1 MPVSGRSPDAA
12 SVGQDHDST
21 TKPVGPP
28 NPGLIGVDDLE
39 PPEWAAVDEQ
49 VATASMIHTLRAM
62 PAAISVVARLAWSA
76 VPQLTTVAVAV
87 HLLSGCATAFG
98 LFATASV
105 FDQLLEAGP
114 TPQRVAASLPSIL
127 ILVASYSVR
136 AILDG
141 AVSGVEGALIP
152 RIRQAAQDTLN
163 AKVIRVELLAW
174 EDADF
179 RELVRQGGQ
188 AGVSRV
194 ETSVRG
200 IAEVASSVV
209 SMVAA
214 VVTAGVLNPWLAPVL
229 VLAAAADGWT
239 AMRMAKLGYQS
250 FLKMVSQTLRLF
262 VVENLMVAR
271 DVAME
276 RHALTLH
283 DTLLQEDRRI
293 ATGITAEAVTLAGR
307 RTRIRMIGRA
317 LAGLG
322 TAVAY
327 LVLGLL
333 LYIGSMPLAL
343 AATAVVAM
351 RTASSSLSNTMRSIN
366 SLYEDSFY
374 LGFYQRLL
382 GEADRRQRVCDGPIA
397 PTDPLEIRA
406 AGLSFAYPGEEMC
419 ALQDID
425 LTIHRGEVV
434 ALVGENGSGKST
446 LAKLLT
452 GLYRPTQGSVTWDG
466 VDLANADTASVH
478 SQIAV
483 IAQEPARWPMTA
495 EANIRIG
502 RLDYTDAGNDRWVA
516 AIKSSGADDVLASL
530 PTGGDTVLSKE
541 FRNGQDLSG
550 GQWQRVAIAR
560 GIYRD
565 APILVAD
572 EPTAALDAK
581 AEARVFA
588 ALQHAFRANADSSTT
603 RTTILITH
611 RLSNIRHADRIIV
624 LAHGRIVEQGTH
636 DELMSRS
643 DGVYRE
649 LFEIQAHA
657 YESGAPSAQRHD
669 RLTRE

>member
-1 MPVSGRSPDAA
+1 VHVNGRSPDAA
-12 SVGQDHDST
+12 AAEQDGT
-21 TKPVGPP
+21 GATKPSGPSHT
-28 NPGLIGVDDLE
+28 GLIGVDDLE

-49 VATASMIHTLRAM
+49 VAAASMVRTLRAM
-62 PAAISVVARLAWSA
+62 PAAIAVVARLAWSA
-76 VPQLTTVAVAV
+76 VPRLTTVAAIV

-98 LFATASV
+98 LFATANV
-105 FDQLLEAGP
+105 FDQLLEVGP
-114 TPQRVAASLPSIL
+114 TPQRVAASLPGIL

-136 AILDG
+136 AVLDG

-152 RIRQAAQDTLN
+152 RVRQAAQDALN

-214 VVTAGVLNPWLAPVL
+214 VVTAGILNPWLAPVL
-229 VLAAAADGWT
+229 LLAAAADGWT

-271 DVAME
+271 DVSME

-283 DTLLQEDRRI
+283 DTLLREDRRI
-293 ATGITAEAVTLAGR
+293 ATGITAEAVMLAGR
-307 RTRIRMIGRA
+307 KTRIRMIGRA
-317 LAGLG
+317 LAGIG
-322 TAVAY
+322 TGAAY
-327 LVLGLL
+327 VVLGLL
-333 LYIGSMPLAL
+333 LYLGSMPLAL

-351 RTASSSLSNTMRSIN
+351 RMASSSLSNTMRAIN

-382 GEADRRQRVCDGPIA
+382 READRRQRPHGGITA

-406 AGLSFAYPGEEMC
+406 DGLSFAYPGEDVH
-419 ALQDID
+419 ALKDID
-425 LTIHRGEVV
+425 LTIRRGEVV
-434 ALVGENGSGKST
+434 ALVGENGPGKST

-452 GLYRPTQGSVTWDG
+452 GLYQPTQGRVVWDD
-466 VDLANADTASVH
+466 VDLAAADTPSVH

-495 EANIRIG
+495 ESNIRVG
-502 RLDYTDAGNDRWVA
+502 RLEHPDADDGRWVTA
-516 AIKSSGADDVLASL
+516 VDASGADDVLAGL
-530 PTGGDTVLSKE
+530 PAGKHTVLSNE
-541 FRNGQDLSG
+541 FRNGQDISLAGNGNGSPLP
-550 GQWQRVAIAR
+550 AAS
-560 GIYRD
+560 
-565 APILVAD
+565 
-572 EPTAALDAK
+572 TAM
-581 AEARVFA
+581 R
-588 ALQHAFRANADSSTT
+588 
-603 RTTILITH
+603 
-611 RLSNIRHADRIIV
+611 
-624 LAHGRIVEQGTH
+624 
-636 DELMSRS
+636 RS
-643 DGVYRE
+643 W
-649 LFEIQAHA
+649 
-657 YESGAPSAQRHD
+657 S
-669 RLTRE
+669 LTSPRQP